1 MAEQK
6 TLFSETDRFGI
17 ITFVN
22 NSFCEVSKYHRDELI
37 GKPHNIIRH
46 PEMPKE
52 LFREL
57 WQTISKGNIF
67 RGVIKNRAQDGSAY
81 WVKAV
86 IMPQWNAPKD
96 QIEKYVSFRH
106 LIEDE
111 VHANNLFQE
120 QLKRLPT
127 SS

>member
-1 MAEQK
+1 MNLQL
-6 TLFSETDRFGI
+6 TLFSETDRFGV

-22 NSFCEVSKYHRDELI
+22 NSFCEVSKYKRAELI

-52 LFREL
+52 LFSEL
-57 WQTISKGNIF
+57 WKTISSGNIF
-67 RGVIKNRAQDGSAY
+67 RGIIKNKAKDGSAY

-86 IMPQWNAPKD
+86 IMPQWNESKN

-106 LIEDE
+106 LIENE
-111 VHANNLFQE
+111 VEAANLFQE
-120 QLKRLPT
+120 QLKRIPF